1 MKKSLIV
8 LLVVVFALSMVLAGC
23 SNSGTGESAS
33 PSSSEAASS
42 SDSSEAP
49 SESAAAGDG
58 EPVTIDI
65 FQFKVE
71 IVDALNA
78 AIEQYKSVAPNV
90 TINLETVGG
99 GADIGPA
106 LKAKFASGT
115 GPTIY
120 NIGGPSDVQLYQ
132 DKLVD
137 LSNEPWV
144 AEAIPG
150 TLDNATKDGVVYG
163 LPYATEGWGFCIN
176 QEIFEAAGV
185 DISTMTSYD
194 SIDAAFAQVQA
205 AIDDGSLA
213 DAYPMLEAVVE
224 LPGKEAW
231 VLGDHACN
239 LPLGQLFDY
248 NTFSAYEA
256 QTLTFGDT
264 AQGYQD
270 YIDLQVKYTKY
281 ADNPSQTL
289 SVDYATEVGG
299 GIALERVA
307 CIQQG
312 NWIYGDVAAVDE
324 AVAEKLTFV
333 PAPMKGGVEDS
344 IYVLVPMYW
353 CVNSQADDA
362 QIQAAKDFLNWLY
375 QSDAGK
381 EMIVNDF
388 GFIPPFTNYGD
399 MTPSDPLAQ
408 SILAFAGEGKT
419 LNCVFK
425 GAPDGWTTNVMG
437 AAVQGYLGGELTWD
451 QTIAQGEQG
460 WDDARANAPTT
471 GGTASSEETDSSE
484 SPEATESPAASES
497 ASESPEAS
505 ESPAESESAA

>member
-1 MKKSLIV
+1 MKKSLII
-8 LLVVVFALSMVLAGC
+8 LLAVVFALSMVFAGC

-33 PSSSEAASS
+33 PSVSESS
-42 SDSSEAP
+42 SGASQEP

-58 EPVTIDI
+58 EPVTINI

-78 AIEQYKSVAPNV
+78 AIEKYKSVAPNV

-99 GADIGPA
+99 GQDIGPA
-106 LKAKFASGT
+106 LKAKFSSGT

-144 AEAIPG
+144 SEAVPG
-150 TLDNATKDGVVYG
+150 TLDNATKDGKVYG
-163 LPYATEGWGFCIN
+163 LPYATEGWGLMIN
-176 QEIFEAAGV
+176 KEIFEAAGV
-185 DISTMTSYD
+185 DISTMNNYEG
-194 SIDAAFAQVQA
+194 IEAAFQKVKSG
-205 AIDDGSLA
+205 IDDGSLTA
-213 DAYPMLEAVVE
+213 KYPLLEAVVE
-224 LPGKEAW
+224 IPGQEAW
-231 VLGDHACN
+231 VLGDHAVN
-239 LPLGQLFDY
+239 LPLGKIFDY
-248 NTFSAYEA
+248 DTFKAYEA
-256 QTLTFGDT
+256 QTLTFGDS

-270 YIDLQVKYTKY
+270 YIDLQVKYSKY
-281 ADNPSQTL
+281 ADKPSQTL
-289 SVDYATEVGG
+289 SVDYATQVGG

-312 NWIYGDVAAVDE
+312 NWIYGDVATVDE

-353 CVNSQADDA
+353 CINSQADDA

-375 QSDAGK
+375 QSDEGK
-381 EMIVNDF
+381 EMIVKDF

-399 MTPSDPLAQ
+399 MLPSDPLAQ
-408 SILAFAGEGKT
+408 SILQYADEGKT

-437 AAVQGYLGGELTWD
+437 AAVQGYLGGTLTWD
-451 QTIAQGEQG
+451 ETIKQGEQG
-460 WDDARANAPTT
+460 WDDARAAAPTT
-471 GGTASSEETDSSE
+471 GGSTATESSE
-484 SPEATESPAASES
+484 SPDASES
-497 ASESPEAS
+497 SAASESPEAS
-505 ESPAESESAA
+505 ESAA